1 MFLPARE
8 TQNTRQKFED
18 RISAEGRFAS
28 YARGRLSYFLGRQV
42 LTIIGA
48 AILGVLVSPKLG
60 FVALL
65 VALAGEAV
73 DCLTLR
79 AFVRRGNY
87 GPQARAAS
95 VGTAAIQAISISI
108 CVWLGWGATAGPEA
122 RFFAVVYMC
131 GAVINAGLVYPF
143 HRRATE
149 ARLVIY
155 IIAIASLFALD
166 GFAGRGGHGQLVF
179 DFLATLMLAY
189 MVYTFIRFVLRSHT
203 KRIAMERDLI
213 HRQDMLDQSFQT
225 LEARAREARQLAM
238 VAANANDSVIVTDRE
253 GRIEYT
259 NASFT
264 RVSGYAAEE
273 ALGKLPAEL
282 LNSPNTDTEAIAAI
296 FKARDIH
303 EPVRMELINRTK
315 DGKDIWVETNIT
327 PMVDDDGIVQGEV
340 AIERDITQAK
350 QREKELADAKTAA
363 EEGARAKA
371 QFLAMVSHEIR
382 TPLNGIIGM
391 SDVLLSGAL
400 QRDQR
405 ETVQTIL
412 SSGEALLTIINDILD
427 LSKLE
432 AGKME
437 IETIPFDL
445 RAQLQG
451 ALALIHPLAEEK
463 GLSLSLTFEDLPAD
477 QFMGDP
483 GRVRQVFLNL
493 MGNAIKFT
501 KSGGVS
507 ARVSAVPGPQGDE
520 IRIAVKDTGIGIP
533 EDRLAH
539 IFAAFAQADG
549 ATTRYFG
556 GTGLGLAISRQLA
569 RQMGGDIDVAS
580 IPGEGSCFTLRF
592 LTRPVDAV
600 PKASTCKAT
609 GGIAE
614 IPPDIRILVADDNRT
629 NRLLLG
635 KLLDRVK
642 PGLIFAVDGIEAVE
656 KFRTEAPDLILM
668 DMSMPRCD
676 GIEATRLIREIEAL
690 GTAPSVPILAL
701 TANAFASDRDRC
713 LEAGM
718 DGFLTKPIRRR
729 DLFAAIA
736 DFAPAHLWA
745 PAASDTLK
753 TVAF

>member
-8 TQNTRQKFED
+8 TQNARQKFEE
-18 RISAEGRFAS
+18 RVSADGRFAS

-42 LTIIGA
+42 LTFIGA
-48 AILGVLVSPKLG
+48 AILGFLVSPQLG
-60 FVALL
+60 FAALL
-65 VALAGEAV
+65 VALFGEAV
-73 DCLTLR
+73 DCFTLR

-87 GPQARAAS
+87 GRRAQQASIA
-95 VGTAAIQAISISI
+95 TAAVQATTISI
-108 CVWLGWGATAGPEA
+108 CVWLGWCATSGPEA

-149 ARLVIY
+149 ARLVVY
-155 IIAIASLFALD
+155 IFAIASLFAMD
-166 GFAGRGGHGQLVF
+166 GLTGRGSQGQLIF
-179 DFLATLMLAY
+179 DFLATLMLGY
-189 MVYTFIRFVLRSHT
+189 MAYTFIRFVLRSHN
-203 KRIAMERDLI
+203 KRIVMERDLI
-213 HRQDMLDQSFQT
+213 RRQHMLDQSFQT

-264 RVSGYAAEE
+264 RVSGYTAEE
-273 ALGKLPAEL
+273 ALGQLPADL

-315 DGKDIWVETNIT
+315 SGEDIWVETNIT
-327 PMVDDDGIVQGEV
+327 PMVDDDGVVQGEV

-350 QREKELADAKTAA
+350 RREKELADAKTAA

-391 SDVLLSGAL
+391 SDVLLSGSL
-400 QRDQR
+400 QKDQR

-451 ALALIHPLAEEK
+451 ALALVHPLAEEK
-463 GLSLSLTFEDLPAD
+463 GLALSLTFDDLPAD
-477 QFMGDP
+477 EFLGDP

-507 ARVSAVPGPQGDE
+507 ARVSIATGPQGDE
-520 IRIAVKDTGIGIP
+520 IRIAVQDTGIGIP

-549 ATTRYFG
+549 ATTRHFG

-569 RQMGGDIDVAS
+569 RQMGGDIDVTSA
-580 IPGEGSCFTLRF
+580 PGQGSCFTLRF
-592 LTRPVDAV
+592 RTQAAASAH
-600 PKASTCKAT
+600 KAATCKAT
-609 GGIAE
+609 AGIAG
-614 IPPDIRILVADDNRT
+614 IPADIRILVADDNRT

-635 KLLDRVK
+635 KLLDKVK

-656 KFRTEAPDLILM
+656 KFRSEGPDLILM

-690 GTAPSVPILAL
+690 EPAPAVPILAL

-736 DFAPAHLWA
+736 EFAPDQSQTDRATTA
-745 PAASDTLK
+745 LK
-753 TVAF
+753 TAAL

>member
-48 AILGVLVSPKLG
+48 AILGFLVSPQLG
-60 FVALL
+60 FAALL
-65 VALAGEAV
+65 VALTGEAV

-79 AFVRRGNY
+79 AFVRRGSY
-87 GPQARAAS
+87 GKRAQIAS
-95 VGTAAIQAISISI
+95 IGTAAIQAMSISV
-108 CVWLGWGATAGPEA
+108 CVWLGWCATSGPEA

-143 HRRATE
+143 NRHATE
-149 ARLVIY
+149 ARLVVY
-155 IIAIASLFALD
+155 IFAIASLFALD
-166 GFAGRGGHGQLVF
+166 GFTGRGSQGQLVF
-179 DFLATLMLAY
+179 DFLATLMLGY
-189 MVYTFIRFVLRSHT
+189 MAYTFIRFVLRSHV

-213 HRQDMLDQSFQT
+213 HRQDMLDQSFRT
-225 LEARAREARQLAM
+225 LESREREARHLAM
-238 VAANANDSVIVTDRE
+238 VVANANDSVIVTDRE

-264 RVSGYAAEE
+264 RVSGYSAEE

-315 DGKDIWVETNIT
+315 GGDDVWIETNIT

-391 SDVLLSGAL
+391 SDVLLSGGL
-400 QRDQR
+400 EKDQR

-463 GLSLSLTFEDLPAD
+463 SLSLALTFEDLPAD
-477 QFMGDP
+477 EFLGDP

-501 KSGGVS
+501 KTGGVS
-507 ARVSAVPGPQGDE
+507 AKVSMVSGSEGDE
-520 IRIAVKDTGIGIP
+520 VRIAVRDTGIGIP

-549 ATTRYFG
+549 ATTRHFG

-569 RQMGGDIDVAS
+569 RQMGGDIDVTSAS
-580 IPGEGSCFTLRF
+580 GEGSCFTLRF
-592 LTRPVDAV
+592 RTQSVASA
-600 PKASTCKAT
+600 PKAALCKAT
-609 GGIAE
+609 SEVAE
-614 IPPDIRILVADDNRT
+614 IPKDIRILVADDNRT

-642 PGLIFAVDGIEAVE
+642 SGLIFAVDGIEAVE
-656 KFRTEAPDLILM
+656 KFRSEAPDLILM

-690 GTAPSVPILAL
+690 DTSPPVPILAL

-736 DFAPAHLWA
+736 EHAPGDEHPDTAN
-745 PAASDTLK
+745 DTLR
-753 TVAF
+753 TAAV